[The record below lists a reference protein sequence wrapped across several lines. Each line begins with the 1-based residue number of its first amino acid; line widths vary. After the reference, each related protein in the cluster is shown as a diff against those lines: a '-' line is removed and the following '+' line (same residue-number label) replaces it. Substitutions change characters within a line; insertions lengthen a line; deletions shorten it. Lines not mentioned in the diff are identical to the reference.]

1 MSVADD
7 IYAARQ
13 AERHA
18 RAARRMELEKL
29 LHDEAVK
36 GSRRYLRARQFSDHV
51 LALVRDYI
59 PEACWR
65 DAHEAVMR
73 NAIGID
79 VEIVQ
84 VPTERDAEHDLA
96 LRAAEATLR
105 PATII
110 KTER

>member
-7 IYAARQ
+7 IYEARQ
-13 AERHA
+13 MERRA
-18 RAARRMELEKL
+18 RAEKRRELEKL

-36 GSRRYLRARQFSDHV
+36 GSRRYLRARQFSDQV
-51 LALVRDYI
+51 LALVRDFI
-59 PEACWR
+59 PEACWGE
-65 DAHEAVMR
+65 AHETVMR

-84 VPTERDAEHDLA
+84 VPPERDAEHDLA

-110 KTER
+110 KTP